1 MTALKKVG
9 REVLFIPTSAQN
21 PRNGESTMIRLKDGS
36 ILHAFTEYYGT
47 CGEDHGTARISACV
61 SHDEGESWSERF
73 ILLDKDPDAQNIMSA
88 SLLRMDNG
96 DLGIMYLRKGIT
108 PDGGVNCLPVFRRSA
123 DEGKSWSPMQVCLPE
138 GYYTPFNSCLLRLK
152 SGRILYP
159 LTYYCRQY
167 DAFRRHIDAGRPDT
181 GPYGLIL
188 YSDDDGATWE
198 ALPHRFYTPF
208 PDRKMGLTEP
218 SVYEHE
224 NGDLWIWFRTMYG
237 HQYQSFSADGGNT
250 WSQLV
255 PNLFF
260 TSPDAPM
267 QMRRVGD
274 YTIAVYNPIPFHSV
288 NFGFE
293 SWMAPKRT
301 PLILAV
307 SCKDGREFAVNFAH
321 YAGTRPDLMHNQ
333 LFYLEDDPAS
343 SYCYP
348 AIFEGPDYFLVSYYH
363 SNGGKECL
371 NCSKVVKVRM
381 EELRTVKESC

>member
-1 MTALKKVG
+1 MTKLKKVG

-21 PRNGESTMIRLKDGS
+21 PRNGESTMIRRKDGA
-36 ILHAFTEYYGT
+36 IMHAFTEYYGT
-47 CGEDHGTARISACV
+47 CGEDHGTARISACI
-61 SHDEGESWSERF
+61 SRDEGESWSERF

-96 DLGIMYLRKGIT
+96 DLGIMYLRKAVT
-108 PDGGVNCLPVFRRSA
+108 PEGGVNCLPVFRRSS
-123 DEGKSWSPMQVCLPE
+123 DEGHSWSPMQVCLPE
-138 GYYTPFNSCLLRLK
+138 GYYTPFNSCLLLLK

-159 LTYYCRQY
+159 LTFYCRQY
-167 DAFRRHIDAGRPDT
+167 DAFRRHIDVGRPET

-188 YSDDDGATWE
+188 YSDDDGTTWGT
-198 ALPHRFYTPF
+198 LSHRFYTPF

-237 HQYQSFSADGGNT
+237 HQYQSFSTDGGIT
-250 WSQLV
+250 WSPLV

-274 YTIAVYNPIPFHSV
+274 VAVAIWNPIPYHSV

-293 SWMAPKRT
+293 SWGAPKRT
-301 PLILAV
+301 PFVLAV
-307 SCKDGREFAVNFAH
+307 SRRDGREFAVNFAH
-321 YAGTRPDLMHNQ
+321 YVGTRPDLMQNQ
-333 LFYLEDDPAS
+333 LFYLEDDPDS

-363 SNGGKECL
+363 SNGTKECL
-371 NCSKVVKVRM
+371 NCTKVVKVRF
-381 EELRTVKESC
+381 EEIAAVP